1 MIIGI
6 DFDGTCVKHAYPN
19 IGDDIG
25 AVPVLKEFI
34 RQGHKLILIT
44 MRSGELLDN
53 AVQWLKE
60 RGIELYGVNHN
71 PDQDSW
77 TKSPK
82 IYAQLYI
89 DDAGLGCPTNFD
101 QRTGRTYVDWKVIAQ
116 AFGYKYDELPK

>member
-53 AVQWLKE
+53 AVQWLNE

>member
-101 QRTGRTYVDWKVIAQ
+101 QRTGRTYVDWRVIAQ

>member
-34 RQGHKLILIT
+34 RQGHKLILIS

>member
-34 RQGHKLILIT
+34 RQGHKLVLIS

-53 AVQWLKE
+53 AVQWFKE

-101 QRTGRTYVDWKVIAQ
+101 QRTGRPYVDWKVIAQ

>member
-34 RQGHKLILIT
+34 RQGHKLILIS

-77 TKSPK
+77 TESPK

>member
-77 TKSPK
+77 TESPK

>member
-34 RQGHKLILIT
+34 RQGHKLILIS

-71 PDQDSW
+71 PDQGSW

>member
-34 RQGHKLILIT
+34 RQGHKLVLIS

-53 AVQWLKE
+53 AVQWLNE

-77 TKSPK
+77 SKSPK